1 MRTNMARPTGWPRD
15 RCAQAEALHARA
27 ARRPVKAADN
37 YGLLLFQRGARE
49 EALPYISAAAMRGDP
64 RAQYVLGIAHFNGDL
79 VKKDWRRAY
88 ALLTLANSAGLP
100 QARGA
105 LAQMDEYIPLEDRE
119 AAQPM
124 AAALKAEAEAARA
137 RQLAAVDL
145 ALGTDA
151 PTVPVVTT
159 PAQPQPVARPA
170 GTPRVAGT
178 ASTAGSAGADY
189 TLPSAQPT
197 VVAAQKAEDLSRAA
211 VTVAAAPDATRDHPA
226 PRVLTRTARCRAAER
241 AVESPA
247 WCVWRA
253 GQCREALEPLAGR
266 NEIAGASAFT
276 QVWQAHPIARGWLP
290 ARGGKRGLCLAEA
303 EGQACLERAKSQ
315 TQRVSNPRTAD
326 KRRARGLQE
335 SVQNDYASSRTPRP
349 IRRSDR
355 RVGQQDCQPGFY
367 PRDSGDGHSG
377 GEHRLVRPAIC
388 RLYVPRRLSDRSQ
401 RRGRIDVDCPI
412 RADRR
417 QDAGPVHTA
426 VRRRTLSVHGACLGT
441 G

>member
-1 MRTNMARPTGWPRD
+1 MLRSAKAAWLAGALVLTGMAAAPAMAEVKAGVDAWTAGDFATAVREWAGPAAEGDPDAQFNMGQAYRLGRGVETD
-15 RCAQAEALHARA
+15 VAQAEALYARA
-27 ARRPVKAADN
+27 AAQGHVKAADN

-159 PAQPQPVARPA
+159 PAQPQPVVRPA

-211 VTVAAAPDATRDHPA
+211 VTVAEAPEATRVTTPAPQAAPAPAAAAAAAVERSSGPWKVQLGAFGVPGNAERLWSQLAGRSEIAGRTRLLEKSGRLTKLLAGGYATRDQA
-226 PRVLTRTARCRAAER
+226 AAACASLKRSGQGCLVTR
-241 AVESPA
+241 
-247 WCVWRA
+247 
-253 GQCREALEPLAGR
+253 
-266 NEIAGASAFT
+266 
-276 QVWQAHPIARGWLP
+276 
-290 ARGGKRGLCLAEA
+290 
-303 EGQACLERAKSQ
+303 
-315 TQRVSNPRTAD
+315 
-326 KRRARGLQE
+326 
-335 SVQNDYASSRTPRP
+335 
-349 IRRSDR
+349 
-355 RVGQQDCQPGFY
+355 
-367 PRDSGDGHSG
+367 
-377 GEHRLVRPAIC
+377 
-388 RLYVPRRLSDRSQ
+388 
-401 RRGRIDVDCPI
+401 
-412 RADRR
+412 
-417 QDAGPVHTA
+417 
-426 VRRRTLSVHGACLGT
+426 
-441 G
+441 

>member
-1 MRTNMARPTGWPRD
+1 MLRSAKAAWLAGALVLTGMAAAPAMAEVKAGVDAWTAGDFATAVREWAGPAAEGDPDAQFNMGQAYRLGRGVETD
-15 RCAQAEALHARA
+15 VAQAEALYARA
-27 ARRPVKAADN
+27 AAQGHVKAADN

-159 PAQPQPVARPA
+159 PAQPQPVVRPA

-211 VTVAAAPDATRDHPA
+211 VTVAEAPEATRVTTPAPQAAPAPA
-226 PRVLTRTARCRAAER
+226 PAA
-241 AVESPA
+241 AVEQSSGPWKVQLGA
-247 WCVWRA
+247 FGVPGNAEKLWS
-253 GQCREALEPLAGR
+253 QLAGR
-266 NEIAGASAFT
+266 SEIEGRERVLLKSGRLTRLLAGGYASRDEAN
-276 QVWQAHPIARGWLP
+276 AACASL
-290 ARGGKRGLCLAEA
+290 KRS
-303 EGQACLERAKSQ
+303 GQACLVTR
-315 TQRVSNPRTAD
+315 
-326 KRRARGLQE
+326 
-335 SVQNDYASSRTPRP
+335 
-349 IRRSDR
+349 
-355 RVGQQDCQPGFY
+355 
-367 PRDSGDGHSG
+367 
-377 GEHRLVRPAIC
+377 
-388 RLYVPRRLSDRSQ
+388 
-401 RRGRIDVDCPI
+401 
-412 RADRR
+412 
-417 QDAGPVHTA
+417 
-426 VRRRTLSVHGACLGT
+426 
-441 G
+441 

>member
-1 MRTNMARPTGWPRD
+1 MLRSAKAAWLAGALVLTGMAAAPAMAEVKAGVDAWTAGDFATAVREWAGPAAEGDPDAQFNMGQAYRLGRGVETD
-15 RCAQAEALHARA
+15 VAQAEALYARA
-27 ARRPVKAADN
+27 AAQGHVKAADN

-211 VTVAAAPDATRDHPA
+211 VTVAEAPEATRVTTPAPQAAPAPA
-226 PRVLTRTARCRAAER
+226 PAA
-241 AVESPA
+241 AVEQSSGPWKVQLGA
-247 WCVWRA
+247 FGVPGNAEKLWS
-253 GQCREALEPLAGR
+253 QLAGR
-266 NEIAGASAFT
+266 SEIAGRERVLLKSGRLTRLLAGGYASREQASA
-276 QVWQAHPIARGWLP
+276 ACASL
-290 ARGGKRGLCLAEA
+290 KRS
-303 EGQACLERAKSQ
+303 GQACLVTR
-315 TQRVSNPRTAD
+315 
-326 KRRARGLQE
+326 
-335 SVQNDYASSRTPRP
+335 
-349 IRRSDR
+349 
-355 RVGQQDCQPGFY
+355 
-367 PRDSGDGHSG
+367 
-377 GEHRLVRPAIC
+377 
-388 RLYVPRRLSDRSQ
+388 
-401 RRGRIDVDCPI
+401 
-412 RADRR
+412 
-417 QDAGPVHTA
+417 
-426 VRRRTLSVHGACLGT
+426 
-441 G
+441 